1 MRQALLIPGVLLAL
15 VIASAVSVVYC
26 KHESRKLF
34 AQLQQQQSM
43 ADELAIEWGRLRLEE
58 SSLAT
63 HGRIE
68 AKALRQLSMRSP
80 GPETTVIVSK

>member
-1 MRQALLIPGVLLAL
+1 MRRWLVIPGVILGL

-34 AQLQQQQSM
+34 AQLQRQQLV

-68 AKALRQLSMRSP
+68 NKALSQLKMRSP
-80 GPETTVIVSK
+80 GPETTVIVSR

>member
-1 MRQALLIPGVLLAL
+1 MSRWWIASGVLLGF
-15 VIASAVSVVYC
+15 VVASAVSVVYC

-34 AQLQQQQSM
+34 AQLQRQQSL

-68 AKALRQLSMRSP
+68 AKALEQLGMHGP
-80 GPETTVIVSK
+80 GPETTVIVRK